1 MTVNISAQNEIILEN
16 AVNSGRFKDKQEA
29 VSEAI
34 RLLAEKT
41 NEEIG
46 ESLIGTAWQE
56 RLHRHLKSTPGT
68 SAATVDDSRESI
80 YEGRGL

>member
-1 MTVNISAQNEIILEN
+1 MTISISDLNEQILEK
-16 AVNSGRFKDKQEA
+16 AVNSGRFKDKEEA

-56 RLHRHLKSTPGT
+56 RLHRHLDGTPKT
-68 SAATVDDSRESI
+68 SATTVDDSRESI